1 MHRPFAIVRL
11 PRRADDP
18 YIQRMNNL
26 ASLSV
31 SESIPLRG
39 TTLAMRVT
47 GRGTEPVILVHA
59 NVTDWR
65 SWLPLVPH
73 LEPDFRVV
81 NYARRYHVPNAALGP
96 DEHESLAE
104 QAEDLAAL
112 IERLALGPAH
122 LVGNSSGAFIAL
134 LVAQKRPHLVRTLVL
149 EEAPVIS
156 LFFEQ
161 MPPSPGKL
169 LASFVRAPVATF
181 AIAKFGAT
189 AMGPAVAAFAR
200 GDDDEGLAR
209 FRRGVFGDAA
219 LDDTQLA
226 RMRENLAPHKALM
239 LGSGLP
245 PFTAVDAA
253 GVSTPTLVVSSAN
266 GTRFQRKINE
276 RLARALGNARHVL
289 VKDAAHFIH
298 EDNPEAVARLVRE
311 LAQKSAPPA

>member
-1 MHRPFAIVRL
+1 MANVMF
-11 PRRADDP
+11 
-18 YIQRMNNL
+18 QRMNNL
-26 ASLSV
+26 ASLPI
-31 SESIPLRG
+31 SESIQLRG
-39 TTLAMRVT
+39 TTLALRVT

-81 NYARRYHVPNAALGP
+81 NYSRRYHVPNAPLGP
-96 DEHESLAE
+96 DDRESLAD

-134 LVAQKRPHLVRTLVL
+134 LVAQKHPHLVRSLVL

-156 LFFEQ
+156 LFFEA
-161 MPPSPGKL
+161 MPPPPAKL
-169 LASFVRAPVATF
+169 LASFVTAPIATF

-189 AMGPAVAAFAR
+189 AMGPAVAAFTR
-200 GDDDEGLAR
+200 GDDEQGLAL

-219 LDDTQLA
+219 LDDAQLE

-245 PFTAVDAA
+245 PFRAADAA
-253 GVSTPTLVVSSAN
+253 GVRTPTLVVSSAN
-266 GTRFQRKINE
+266 GTRFQRKISE
-276 RLARALGNARHVL
+276 RLARVLANARHV
-289 VKDAAHFIH
+289 VVDDAAHFVH
-298 EDNPEAVARLVRE
+298 EGNPERVASLVRE
-311 LAQKSAPPA
+311 LALANPLAQ